1 MPKIRPDRDN
11 THDWDE
17 TKAGKTIAE
26 VHYVPTEP
34 DPPSP
39 EGEEA
44 CAWIPDSPVDRKTFR
59 IRLADTDEGRNSA
72 NMLVDRMYSWRG
84 YATSHQTLASPNLL
98 TLIAAENHSAVG
110 TISVSFDSPAGI
122 LADVTYKDEIDIFR
136 SGGSRICEFTKLAF
150 DPDVHSKLVLASVFH
165 VAFIYA
171 WHIRNCTD
179 LFVEVNP
186 RHRRFYERML
196 GFKRHGQTKNN
207 PRVNAPSVLLRLD
220 LGYAEDQIRKLGGS
234 SNHPGSAKSLYPYF
248 FSHHEEEG
256 IAHRL
261 LDLDRD
267 GREMIESIP
276 LDSCKPSP
284 QLR

>member
-1 MPKIRPDRDN
+1 VPQIR
-11 THDWDE
+11 HDWDK
-17 TKAGKTIAE
+17 TTTGKTIAE
-26 VHYVPTEP
+26 VHYVPTKP

-44 CAWIPDSPVDRKTFR
+44 YAEILNTAVDRKTFN

-84 YATSHQTLASPNLL
+84 YATSSQTLENPNLL
-98 TLIAAENHSAVG
+98 TLIAAENHSTIG
-110 TISVSFDSPAGI
+110 TISISFDSPAGI
-122 LADVTYKDEIDIFR
+122 LADETYKDEIDIFR

-171 WHIRNCTD
+171 WHIRNYTD

-207 PRVNAPSVLLRLD
+207 PRVNAPSVLLRLE
-220 LGYAEDQIRKLGGS
+220 LGYAEHQIQKFGGS
-234 SNHPGSAKSLYPYF
+234 SDHPASEKSLYPYF
-248 FSHHEEEG
+248 FSQREEEG

-261 LDLDRD
+261 LDLDKD
-267 GREMIESIP
+267 SREMFG
-276 LDSCKPSP
+276 
-284 QLR
+284 

>member
-1 MPKIRPDRDN
+1 MAKIHHDRDIMN
-11 THDWDE
+11 L
-17 TKAGKTIAE
+17 GNTIAE

-34 DPPSP
+34 DPPFP
-39 EGEEA
+39 QGEETCSGILDTA
-44 CAWIPDSPVDRKTFR
+44 VDRKTFK

-72 NMLVDRMYSWRG
+72 NMLVERMYSWRG
-84 YATSHQTLASPNLL
+84 YATSHQTLESPNLL
-98 TLIAAENHSAVG
+98 TLIAAENHSTIG
-110 TISVSFDSPAGI
+110 TISISFDSPAGI
-122 LADVTYKDEIDIFR
+122 LADETYKDEINIFR
-136 SGGSRICEFTKLAF
+136 SRGSRICEFTKLAF
-150 DPDVHSKLVLASVFH
+150 DPAVHSKQVLASVFH

-220 LGYAEDQIRKLGGS
+220 LGYAEHQIQKFGGS
-234 SNHPGSAKSLYPYF
+234 NNPPGSEKSLYPYF
-248 FSHHEEEG
+248 FSHREEEG

-261 LDLDRD
+261 LGLDRD
-267 GREMIESIP
+267 GREMIG
-276 LDSCKPSP
+276 
-284 QLR
+284 